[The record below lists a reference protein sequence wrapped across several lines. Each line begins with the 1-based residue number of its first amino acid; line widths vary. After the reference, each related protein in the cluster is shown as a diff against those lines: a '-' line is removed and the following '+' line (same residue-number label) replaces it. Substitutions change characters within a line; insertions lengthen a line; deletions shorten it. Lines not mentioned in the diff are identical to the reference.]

1 MKPLPLLLVAS
12 LVANAAFVTTQVM
25 RTSSTNTE
33 AGAPT
38 ALSVSKS
45 TSSTAKKSD
54 PANIR
59 ADIVT
64 ALKADNPEAL
74 RDLLR
79 DAGLPDE
86 TVRAMV
92 SSVIWNRYRDRL
104 KALQPKPDET
114 KPWWKNDQNWYG
126 NMTREQRAEQRR
138 IQREVSDE
146 SIRVLGKSKDANSWG
161 WQDTRLSF
169 LPEEKRQNF
178 QEVEQDYQDLIGEV
192 QQEMQGFTL
201 PSDTEKIRFLQE
213 EKKRDLAAILTPAEL
228 ADYDLRMS
236 NTAQQLRWKM
246 TRFDG
251 TEEEYRKVFTLQQA
265 FDASQQTDAY
275 GNPINQGPDDWKK
288 RQEAEK
294 QLGTQIKE
302 ALGADRY
309 VEYVR
314 SQNHEYQQLASA
326 TKRLSLPPQTTTQV
340 FNLRYQIAEESKRI
354 ADNTNLGADQKKQA
368 LVDLAKQ
375 TREQVRTSLGA
386 EASEVYLKNSMNWI
400 NTVEQGQVITFSE
413 TGNYSGSRA
422 LPREQKKPV
431 AKP

>member
-12 LVANAAFVTTQVM
+12 LVANAAFVTTQVI
-25 RTSSTNTE
+25 RTSSPSTE
-33 AGAPT
+33 SGAPT
-38 ALSVSKS
+38 TVSASKS
-45 TSSTAKKSD
+45 TSSAGKQNASGDT
-54 PANIR
+54 R

-79 DAGLPDE
+79 DAGIPDE
-86 TVRAMV
+86 TVRSMV
-92 SSVIWNRYRDRL
+92 GSVIWNRYRDRM
-104 KALQPKPDET
+104 KALQPKPDAT

-138 IQREVSDE
+138 IQREANDE
-146 SIRVLGKSKDANSWG
+146 SIRVLGKPKDGNYWG

-169 LPEEKRQNF
+169 LPEEKRKDF
-178 QEVEQDYQDLIGEV
+178 QEIEQDYQDLINEV

-228 ADYDLRMS
+228 ADYELRMS

-251 TEEEYRKVFTLQQA
+251 TEEEYRKVFALQQA

-275 GNPINQGPDDWKK
+275 GNPINQSPDDWKK

-294 QLGTQIKE
+294 QLGAQIKE

-309 VEYVR
+309 AEYVR

-326 TKRLSLPPQTTTQV
+326 TKRLALPPQTATQV
-340 FNLRYQIAEESKRI
+340 FNLRYEIAEESKRI
-354 ADNTNLGADQKKQA
+354 ADNTNLSSDQKKQA
-368 LVDLAKQ
+368 LAEIAKK

-386 EASEVYLKNSMNWI
+386 EASEVYLKSGMSWL

-413 TGNYSGSRA
+413 TGNYNGSRS
-422 LPREQKKPV
+422 LPREPKKPT

>member
-12 LVANAAFVTTQVM
+12 LVANAAFVATQVM
-25 RTSSTNTE
+25 RTSSAHTQ

-38 ALSVSKS
+38 ASSAS
-45 TSSTAKKSD
+45 GSISSTAKLKSTGD
-54 PANIR
+54 TR

-64 ALKADNPEAL
+64 ALKANNPEAL

-79 DAGLPDE
+79 EAGIPDE

-92 SSVIWNRYRDRL
+92 GSLIWDRYRERM

-138 IQREVSDE
+138 IQREANDE
-146 SIRVLGKSKDANSWG
+146 SIRVLGKNKDANYWG

-169 LPEEKRQNF
+169 LPEEKRQDL
-178 QEVEQDYQDLIGEV
+178 QEIEQDYQDLINEV
-192 QQEMQGFTL
+192 QQEMQGFSI
-201 PSDTEKIRFLQE
+201 PSDAEKIRFLQE

-251 TEEEYRKVFTLQQA
+251 SEEEYRKVFALQQA

-294 QLGTQIKE
+294 QLATQIKE
-302 ALGADRY
+302 ALGAERY
-309 VEYVR
+309 TEYVR
-314 SQNHEYQQLASA
+314 SQNHEYQQLTSA
-326 TKRLSLPPQTTTQV
+326 TKRLSLPPQTAAQV
-340 FNLRYQIAEESKRI
+340 FNLRYEIAEESKRI
-354 ADNTNLGADQKKQA
+354 ADNANLGTDQKKQA
-368 LVDLAKQ
+368 LADLAKQ

-386 EASEVYLKNSMNWI
+386 EASEIYLKNGMNWL
-400 NTVEQGQVITFSE
+400 NVVEQGQIITFSE
-413 TGNYSGSRA
+413 TGNYNGSRA
-422 LPREQKKPV
+422 LPREPKKPAV
-431 AKP
+431 KP